1 MMNLRSGIMSDVGE
15 RIEKITAKTLG
26 RDPAM
31 VRQSSNFSLD
41 LGADSLDTVALV
53 MDLEDEFGIEISD
66 SEAMDI
72 VTVEQATEFISERLM
87 WEADVITAEDRA
99 IIEEKT

>member
-26 RDPAM
+26 VDPAM

-41 LGADSLDTVALV
+41 LGADSLDAVELV
-53 MDLEDEFGIEISD
+53 MDLEDEFTIEISD
-66 SEAMDI
+66 VEAMEL
-72 VTVEQATEFISERLM
+72 VTVEQVTAYITERLNG
-87 WEADVITAEDRA
+87 
-99 IIEEKT
+99 

>member
-1 MMNLRSGIMSDVGE
+1 MSDIGE
-15 RIEKITAKTLG
+15 RVEKITAKTLG
-26 RDPAM
+26 IDPAM
-31 VRQSSNFSLD
+31 VRQTSNFSLD

-72 VTVEQATEFISERLM
+72 VTVEQATEFINERLM
-87 WEADVITAEDRA
+87 WEADMITAEDRA
-99 IIEEKT
+99 IIEEKI

>member
-1 MMNLRSGIMSDVGE
+1 MSDVGE
-15 RIEKITAKTLG
+15 RIEKITAKALG

-31 VRQSSNFSLD
+31 VRQTSNFSLD

-72 VTVEQATEFISERLM
+72 VTVEQATEFINERLM
-87 WEADVITAEDRA
+87 WEADMITAEDRA
-99 IIEEKT
+99 IIEEKI

>member
-1 MMNLRSGIMSDVGE
+1 MGDVGE
-15 RIEKITAKTLG
+15 RIERITAKALG
-26 RDPAM
+26 IERQM

-66 SEAMDI
+66 LEATDI
-72 VTVEQATEFISERLM
+72 VTVAQATEFITERLNG
-87 WEADVITAEDRA
+87 
-99 IIEEKT
+99 